1 MYVVSCFSNAAYCDA
16 YVHFCTQ
23 LDILGDSMQSI
34 DRLILDAEEKK
45 ADLFYA
51 FNQSAFQGYTNL
63 SRPKETLRALLRFT
77 PTVAQ

>member
-1 MYVVSCFSNAAYCDA
+1 MVLTIYSAL
-16 YVHFCTQ
+16 Q
-23 LDILGDSMQSI
+23 LDILDDSMQSI
-34 DRLILDAEEKK
+34 DRLILEAEEKK
-45 ADLFYA
+45 ADLFKA